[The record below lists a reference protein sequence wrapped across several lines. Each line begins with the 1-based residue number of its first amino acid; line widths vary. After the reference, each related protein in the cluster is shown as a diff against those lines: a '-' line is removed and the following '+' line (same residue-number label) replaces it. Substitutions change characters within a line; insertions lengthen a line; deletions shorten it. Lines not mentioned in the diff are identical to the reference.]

1 MNTTN
6 TNLLDILQR
15 QKGGGAVQE
24 NVAKI
29 WSKTNLF
36 QILRV
41 YNINERKKMLY
52 YSLQGGGISRKYLP
66 FSR

>member
-1 MNTTN
+1 MNDTN
-6 TNLLDILQR
+6 TNLIDILQR
-15 QKGGGAVQE
+15 LQGGGAVQE

-52 YSLQGGGISRKYLP
+52 YSLQGGDFKKIFTL
-66 FSR
+66 